1 MAQPLKIQATAPLT
15 RSGQVR
21 LGVWI
26 ELVTIAWMTIEASVA
41 LMVGFMTRSVSL
53 QGFGIDSVIEL
64 VAGGMLLWRLLVEQC
79 GGSIEVVEQ
88 AERRASWVTATGL
101 FALAVYI
108 VADSAFSLLTQSRP
122 EASWWGVGLAMAAA
136 SIMPLLWQSKLAVQP
151 SKRMPHVVSPV
162 RICPSRCWRVCYSTD
177 SLAGGGPIHLLRSF
191 SSTSLFRKDV
201 RRCTRLGLVKRVAVV
216 QTIAVTT
223 RLSWRMAEPTLDLTP
238 ELPFRR
244 STVGEGFAV
253 DENPRREKHSTAHGE
268 RLPLRRI
275 QIECCYR
282 QPVLT

>member
-64 VAGGMLLWRLLVEQC
+64 VAGGMLLWRLLVEQR

-136 SIMPLLWQSKLAVQP
+136 SIMPLLWQGKLRVAKQIGSAALKADAVC
-151 SKRMPHVVSPV
+151 SVTCAYMSL
-162 RICPSRCWRVCYSTD
+162 TL
-177 SLAGGGPIHLLRSF
+177 LAGLLLNR
-191 SSTSLFRKDV
+191 LFGWWWADP
-201 RRCTRLGLVKRVAVV
+201 LAALVLIYFLV
-216 QTIAVTT
+216 QEGREVLHEART
-223 RLSWRMAEPTLDLTP
+223 
-238 ELPFRR
+238 
-244 STVGEGFAV
+244 GETCSCGADDCC
-253 DENPRREKHSTAHGE
+253 DE
-268 RLPLRRI
+268 
-275 QIECCYR
+275 
-282 QPVLT
+282 